1 MAQIQVITGPTRYR
15 SWTSDQK
22 RALVAAALAPG
33 VVVTDVARQADVSA
47 SLLYRWRRDLR
58 AAAGGFAEVVVARNA
73 PGGGAL
79 AGPAIEIEFVSA
91 AHMRIPPSTPPAL
104 AVAVVKALARRQ

>member
-1 MAQIQVITGPTRYR
+1 LAQIQVITGPTRYR

-22 RALVAAALAPG
+22 QALVAAAFAPG

-58 AAAGGFAEVVVARNA
+58 AASGGFAEMVVARTA
-73 PGGGAL
+73 SSGGDPVGA
-79 AGPAIEIEFVSA
+79 AIEIEFPGTARV
-91 AHMRIPPSTPPAL
+91 RIPPSTPPTL
-104 AVAVVKALARRQ
+104 AVAVVKALARR